1 MHCREINKND
11 FNKVGGLLCE
21 VISQMNKQFN
31 VPMRYNI
38 EKIQE
43 EFNSNLNDQLSVAY
57 GCWENRKLL
66 GLGVFQI
73 GTAYHEK
80 DTLSFVEKVLH
91 PDPTLPK
98 TKQAKVM
105 IKLIEYIEKRAA
117 ETNVNSYVV
126 IASQAET
133 GLPSYLERKGYGDK
147 EISLRKLIKK
157 KE

>member
-43 EFNSNLNDQLSVAY
+43 EFNLNLNDQLSVAY

-73 GTAYHEK
+73 GAAYHEK

-91 PDPTLPK
+91 LS
-98 TKQAKVM
+98 
-105 IKLIEYIEKRAA
+105 LIHI
-117 ETNVNSYVV
+117 
-126 IASQAET
+126 
-133 GLPSYLERKGYGDK
+133 
-147 EISLRKLIKK
+147 
-157 KE
+157 